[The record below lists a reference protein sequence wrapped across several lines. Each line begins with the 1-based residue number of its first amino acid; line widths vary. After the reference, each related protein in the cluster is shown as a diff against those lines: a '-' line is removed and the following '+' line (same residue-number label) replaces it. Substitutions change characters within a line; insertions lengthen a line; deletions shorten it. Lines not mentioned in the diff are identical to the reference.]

1 MGSHLNFK
9 SFGDMPL
16 GEGNSGK
23 SPGSFTLTRQ
33 SSLYSLT
40 FDELQNTFSGPGK
53 DFGSMNMDE
62 LLKSIW
68 TAEEGQAVTSA
79 AGGAEGNV
87 TGGNLQRQGSLTLPR
102 TLSQKTVDEVWR
114 DFMKETV
121 GVKDGSTVGGGGS
134 NMPQRQPTLGEMT
147 LEEFLARAGVA
158 REDTQQIGRPI
169 DSGFYAELSKPNN
182 NAGLVLGFQQA
193 NQNNGLVANRMMEN
207 NNSVPLQPHSFALN
221 DGGIRSSQQYP
232 QQLLLQQQQ
241 QLHHH
246 QPLQQRHQQPI
257 FPNQATVAFSS
268 PMHLASS
275 AQLAS
280 PSVRPS
286 AVGTVDPSLNN
297 NLAQV
302 SGLESGGMKMVGL
315 GAGGITVASG
325 SPAGQLSPDVIAK
338 NNVDTLSPVPYVF
351 TRGRKANPAVE
362 KVVERRKKRMIKN
375 RESAA
380 RSRARKQAY
389 TLELEAE
396 IAKLKESNEELQRKQ
411 VEIMEMQ
418 KNQII
423 ESVHRPW
430 GLKRQGLR
438 RTCTGPW

>member
-9 SFGDMPL
+9 SFGDLPL
-16 GEGNSGK
+16 GEGNGGK
-23 SPGSFTLTRQ
+23 LPGGLPLARQ

-40 FDELQNTFSGPGK
+40 FDELQHTFSGLGK

-68 TAEEGQAVTSA
+68 TSEGSQAVTSS

-114 DFMKETV
+114 DFMKDSV
-121 GVKDGSTVGGGGS
+121 PGVKDGSGGGGS
-134 NMPQRQPTLGEMT
+134 NVPQRQLTLGEMT
-147 LEEFLARAGVA
+147 LEEFLARAGVV
-158 REDTQQIGRPI
+158 REDALQIGRPI

-182 NAGLVLGFQQA
+182 NAGFVLGFQQP
-193 NQNNGLVANRMMEN
+193 NRSSGLIANRMIEN
-207 NNSVPLQPHSFALN
+207 NNPAHLQPPTLSLN
-221 DGGIRSSQQYP
+221 GGGIRLSQQHP
-232 QQLLLQQQQ
+232 QH
-241 QLHHH
+241 LHHH
-246 QPLQQRHQQPI
+246 QPMQQQPLQQLQQQPI
-257 FPNQATVAFSS
+257 FSKQATVKFSS

-275 AQLAS
+275 AQLSS
-280 PSVRPS
+280 PAARPS
-286 AVGTVDPSLNN
+286 AVGMADPSMNN

-302 SGLESGGMKMVGL
+302 SGLQSGGMKMVGL
-315 GAGGITVASG
+315 GSGGVTVASG
-325 SPAGQLSPDVIAK
+325 SPASQLSPDVIGK
-338 NNVDTLSPVPYVF
+338 SSVDTLSPVPYVF
-351 TRGRKANPAVE
+351 GRGRKVNSAVE
-362 KVVERRKKRMIKN
+362 KVVERRQRRMIKN

-396 IAKLKESNEELQRKQ
+396 IAKLKELNQELQRKQ

-418 KNQII
+418 KDQIL
-423 ESVHRPW
+423 ESVQRPR
-430 GLKRQGLR
+430 GLKRRCLR
-438 RTCTGPW
+438 RTFTGPW